1 MIVGFRDRAKYRALL
16 YLLIVVVIV
25 IVNVFLISANVQKY
39 IFFIIKNDRY
49 KKVSQSFIESVTD
62 ITKCDEKLLR
72 SVIGSKKCENYYQ
85 MRRNKVNEKVKVLQ
99 AVHLH

>member
-1 MIVGFRDRAKYRALL
+1 MSKNIYFLL
-16 YLLIVVVIV
+16 
-25 IVNVFLISANVQKY
+25 QKMTG
-39 IFFIIKNDRY
+39 IK
-49 KKVSQSFIESVTD
+49 KWVKVFIESVTD

>member
-1 MIVGFRDRAKYRALL
+1 MGFRDRAKYRALL

-62 ITKCDEKLLR
+62 ITK
-72 SVIGSKKCENYYQ
+72 
-85 MRRNKVNEKVKVLQ
+85 M
-99 AVHLH
+99 